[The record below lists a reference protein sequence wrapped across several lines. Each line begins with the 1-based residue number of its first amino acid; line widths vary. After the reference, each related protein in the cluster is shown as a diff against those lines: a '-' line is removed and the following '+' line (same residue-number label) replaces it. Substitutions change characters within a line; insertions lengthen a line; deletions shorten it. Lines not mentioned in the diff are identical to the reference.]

1 MARRKTIRK
10 SEPKAARRAGGDLP
24 AEKRALQMT
33 REIGLRILAV
43 DYKPGETIP
52 VEIEFCTELGVS
64 RTVLREAIKLLTAK
78 GMVTPRVKVGT
89 IVNPR
94 SQWNFLDPTLLEWLL
109 AIEDVGPF
117 LVKLSELRKAL
128 EPAAAS
134 LAARNATFEDFER
147 LHRAC
152 EDMAASTRDL
162 EAWAAA
168 DLRFHQA
175 IYLAT
180 HNEFFWPVGRLLEPA
195 LVAGFR
201 VTGSAQNHRQC
212 VPEHRALRDAILA
225 RDPDRAH
232 QAAVDLMRTSDA
244 DLAQMLAVGNQ
255 KSRFLAK
262 PKAKT
267 KARAGVAPGPK

>member
-1 MARRKTIRK
+1 MRV
-10 SEPKAARRAGGDLP
+10 AGGMP
-24 AEKRALQMT
+24 AEKRVLQTM
-33 REIGLRILAV
+33 REIGLRILTA

-52 VEIEFCTELGVS
+52 AEIEFCTKLGVS

-94 SQWNFLDPTLLEWLL
+94 VQWNFLDPMLLEWLL
-109 AIEDVGPF
+109 AVEDVGPF
-117 LVKLSELRKAL
+117 LVKLSDLRKAL

-134 LAARNATFEDFER
+134 MAARNATFEDFER

-162 EAWAAA
+162 GAWAAA

-175 IYLAT
+175 VYVAT
-180 HNEFFWPVGRLLEPA
+180 HNEFFWPIGRLLEPA

-201 VTGSAQNHRQC
+201 ATGSAQNHRRC
-212 VPEHRALRDAILA
+212 VPEHRELRDAILA

-232 QAAVDLMRTSDA
+232 RAAAHLMRTSDA
-244 DLAQMLAVGNQ
+244 DLAQVLAAANR
-255 KSRFLAK
+255 KPSFLQR
-262 PKAKT
+262 PKAKLKS
-267 KARAGVAPGPK
+267 KAGRDSRPKIKTPVE